1 MKRYVLTCL
10 LFSSLLIPLYAQTA
24 RYTAYIEMERAYI
37 SGLCLLQTEER
48 AGKNGMTKGCIFN
61 EFGITAVE
69 FNYDQQRQKV
79 KLHRVMDLLDRWYIR
94 KVLRKDLARLMDNL
108 QHGEYEYE
116 NQKRHIHYRLTPLTN
131 TTEPTDEPEE

>member
-1 MKRYVLTCL
+1 MKRYVLTYL
-10 LFSSLLIPLYAQTA
+10 LFSSLLSPLYAQTA

-37 SGLCLLQTEER
+37 SGLCLLQTESD
-48 AGKNGMTKGCIFN
+48 MTKGCIFN

-69 FNYDQQRQKV
+69 FTYDQQRQKV

-94 KVLRKDLARLMDNL
+94 KVLKKDLARLMDNL

-131 TTEPTDEPEE
+131 TTEPSDEPEE